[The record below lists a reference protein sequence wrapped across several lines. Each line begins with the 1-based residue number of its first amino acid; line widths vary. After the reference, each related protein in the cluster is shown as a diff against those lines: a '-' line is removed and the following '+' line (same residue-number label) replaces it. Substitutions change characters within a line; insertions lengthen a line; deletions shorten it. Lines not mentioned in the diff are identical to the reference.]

1 MCPPPQLLKGKD
13 RRLQLGGRVDSVLI
27 VTLRVLRVDV
37 LAQRLRVPRFLQ
49 MTLVHAAPTTTRHR
63 GLQFLYDYFEE
74 EDESGSG
81 KDILLRP
88 AKQTV

>member
-37 LAQRLRVPRFLQ
+37 LAQRLRVPRFL
-49 MTLVHAAPTTTRHR
+49 
-63 GLQFLYDYFEE
+63 
-74 EDESGSG
+74 
-81 KDILLRP
+81 
-88 AKQTV
+88 